1 MSTSALKIPLVEH
14 APSRILK
21 HAEVGLDFQSLMS
34 AWGAAWCAGDV
45 NRNTVVM
52 GGARQALHEKA
63 EVWGPRRTGV
73 QGWTGRAPLRTR
85 RGGVAGLSGVVVSS
99 LCSQRCLPSYWA
111 ARLVPVR
118 AGIRRKESSQ

>member
-34 AWGAAWCAGDV
+34 AWGAACCAGDV

-52 GGARQALHEKA
+52 GGLGKPCMRRQRFGA
-63 EVWGPRRTGV
+63 
-73 QGWTGRAPLRTR
+73 
-85 RGGVAGLSGVVVSS
+85 RGGRGSRGGPVG
-99 LCSQRCLPSYWA
+99 
-111 ARLVPVR
+111 RL
-118 AGIRRKESSQ
+118 